1 MSSDSLLPIF
11 CLNWTSS
18 SAAANHPL
26 PLMHRCR
33 RPPQRTPAAASHLC
47 LERQPSKAAP
57 QGDGRKLA
65 KALLV
70 LLGTGRL
77 SCAGWTEQPLSFSLR
92 SALCMFAAGAAAAAA
107 SIRAEQGPGPHQRE
121 SGQGG
126 EARDPAQGRREE
138 RQRGEEAG
146 RGARGRESLSS
157 RDEHNRGSDRR
168 AEDDYGG
175 DRYGPRWRED
185 DQDKEAQAEDR
196 RRIPPSSQAPHEPR
210 GRRPQERKGQP
221 RQKGAPKPPPAAA
234 TGTAATAVGATAP
247 GEDVSYPPR
256 DQRQPC
262 PDDRACFNYGKTGH
276 LARDCPSA
284 PAEGEAV
291 CSLPCN
297 AQSTGDNSTTGS
309 SQLCSGLPLSSPLC
323 FVPSPPPPT
332 PTLLPYPTG
341 LLQTVTDE

>member
-1 MSSDSLLPIF
+1 
-11 CLNWTSS
+11 
-18 SAAANHPL
+18 
-26 PLMHRCR
+26 
-33 RPPQRTPAAASHLC
+33 
-47 LERQPSKAAP
+47 
-57 QGDGRKLA
+57 
-65 KALLV
+65 
-70 LLGTGRL
+70 
-77 SCAGWTEQPLSFSLR
+77 
-92 SALCMFAAGAAAAAA
+92 MFAAGAAAAAA

-121 SGQGG
+121 SGTRRRGPGPRTRAERG
-126 EARDPAQGRREE
+126 EAARRGGRE
-138 RQRGEEAG
+138 RCP
-146 RGARGRESLSS
+146 GAREPEQPRRSTTGAATGARRTTTGGPLWPAVEGGRP
-157 RDEHNRGSDRR
+157 G
-168 AEDDYGG
+168 
-175 DRYGPRWRED
+175 
-185 DQDKEAQAEDR
+185 QEAQAEDR

-210 GRRPQERKGQP
+210 GRRPQERKGTAEA
-221 RQKGAPKPPPAAA
+221 KGSPEAAPC
-234 TGTAATAVGATAP
+234 GSYRHGRDRRRSNSP

-323 FVPSPPPPT
+323 FVPSPPPT